1 MSPSPRRAIFATIGS
16 LLLGACGGGASNSS
30 TGPTTPPPPPPPATT
45 ARITLQVV
53 APPTLYSGDIYY
65 RAGTAAIAR
74 TAFTFQD
81 GKCASGPGSKTC
93 TFDVPVGQTVS
104 IAAND
109 QQADIYF
116 ANVAFNAQNVD
127 PRSLQSQFASFSG
140 ACTSP
145 ERGVCVLVANANQT
159 ITVNYTGLSW
169 TRVNFIGSAN
179 FRFTI
184 SAPAVLAISTNIKPS
199 GQFFVTEPI
208 GGQFANQ
215 CAAIRVPTH
224 CYTLRTADNTT
235 MKFDA
240 IAPFGPQPMGS
251 PGPIAFRGFQDAC
264 ASAGTNPSCT
274 LTGSGDRVVTMKWEY
289 YQCSATDINNPLWK
303 FSAGFLPEC
312 VLMSP

>member
-1 MSPSPRRAIFATIGS
+1 MSPSTRRALFATLGS
-16 LLLGACGGGASNSS
+16 LLLGACGGSAASGPA
-30 TGPTTPPPPPPPATT
+30 TPTTPTTPTTSATT

-74 TAFTFQD
+74 SAFTFQD

-93 TFDVPVGQTVS
+93 TIDVPIGQTVS

-127 PRSLQSQFASFSG
+127 PRSLQSQFASFTG
-140 ACTSP
+140 ACTLP
-145 ERGVCVLVANANQT
+145 ERGVCVVDAKADQT
-159 ITVNYTGLSW
+159 ITVTYKGLDW

-179 FRFTI
+179 FQFTI

-199 GQFFVTEPI
+199 GQFIIEEPI

-215 CAAIRVPTH
+215 CAADLIPTH

-240 IAPFGPQPMGS
+240 VAPLGPQPMGS

-264 ASAGTNPSCT
+264 ASAGTGPSCT
-274 LTGSGDRVVTMKWEY
+274 LTGSGDRLVTMKWEY
-289 YQCSATDINNPLWK
+289 YQCAQVGATNPLWK
-303 FSAGFLPEC
+303 FPVGVFPQC